1 MSQPVSDAPRQMSA
15 LEKRATLSIAG
26 IFSTRMLGLFMIF
39 PVFALFAEETFV
51 NATGLMTG
59 IAMGIYGL
67 TQAALQIPYGMLSD
81 RFGRKPLIIVGLL
94 VFMLGSVICAMAETI
109 EWMIVGR
116 AVQGMGAVAA
126 VLMASVADLVSER
139 FRLRAMSVV
148 GITIGLSFTLSL
160 VAGPLLSEWFGVRGI
175 FWITALLGLVA
186 IAMVI
191 YSVPPIKQSPF
202 QRETQADP
210 AQFKDVLKNPELLR
224 LDVGVFTLHAI
235 LTAMFVAVPL
245 LIRDQAGLGS
255 LHHWELYLP
264 VMLLSFVLMVPF
276 VIQAEAKGRMKPV
289 FVGAV
294 WTLVLMQA
302 AFIFLAD
309 GFWTLFVLLL
319 VFFTAFNLLEATLP
333 SLVVKLSP
341 ADKKG
346 TASGVYSSS
355 QFLGAAL
362 GGGLG
367 GLSYDV
373 YGIDGVFVFTAVVG
387 TLWGLVALTMTDPKP
402 LSIASIPFETS
413 LSETERAQ
421 LSQTLLSYDG
431 IYEVVVSQDDQRVYF
446 KIDRKQIDEVGL
458 IDYVERGL
466 KA

>member
-1 MSQPVSDAPRQMSA
+1 
-15 LEKRATLSIAG
+15 
-26 IFSTRMLGLFMIF
+26 
-39 PVFALFAEETFV
+39 
-51 NATGLMTG
+51 
-59 IAMGIYGL
+59 
-67 TQAALQIPYGMLSD
+67 
-81 RFGRKPLIIVGLL
+81 
-94 VFMLGSVICAMAETI
+94 
-109 EWMIVGR
+109 
-116 AVQGMGAVAA
+116 
-126 VLMASVADLVSER
+126 
-139 FRLRAMSVV
+139 
-148 GITIGLSFTLSL
+148 
-160 VAGPLLSEWFGVRGI
+160 
-175 FWITALLGLVA
+175 
-186 IAMVI
+186 
-191 YSVPPIKQSPF
+191 
-202 QRETQADP
+202 
-210 AQFKDVLKNPELLR
+210 
-224 LDVGVFTLHAI
+224 
-235 LTAMFVAVPL
+235 
-245 LIRDQAGLGS
+245 

-373 YGIDGVFVFTAVVG
+373 YGIDGVFVFTAVAG